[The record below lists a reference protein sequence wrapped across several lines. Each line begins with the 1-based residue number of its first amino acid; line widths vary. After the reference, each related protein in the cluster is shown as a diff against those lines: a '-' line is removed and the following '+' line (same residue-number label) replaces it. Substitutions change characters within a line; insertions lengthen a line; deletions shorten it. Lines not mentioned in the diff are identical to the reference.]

1 MPKIL
6 LYPFTRLGIEPT
18 IPHGPLTVPRQLS
31 QSTAAEQHSELRKI
45 SLNMARV
52 SFQKWSNNYL
62 LTLALCLIQSL
73 VAGLAPAHY
82 FESVTFTRRGLSVVE
97 VQTELG
103 ALVSRNTTI
112 FGPEDPRFVDATERW
127 SNHAVPDIEVVVVPG
142 TEHDVSVIV

>member
-31 QSTAAEQHSELRKI
+31 QSTATEQRSGLRKI
-45 SLNMARV
+45 NLNMARV
-52 SFQKWSNNYL
+52 SFQKWPNNCL

-73 VAGLAPAHY
+73 VAGLTPARY
-82 FESVTFTRRGLSVVE
+82 FESVPFTRRGLSVVE

-103 ALVSRNTTI
+103 ALVSENTTI

-127 SNHAVPDIEVVVVPG
+127 SNHAVPGIEVVVVPG